1 MRDTLTYRDTWKWS
15 TGLPN
20 SLWPSTQPCIGK
32 KNVLWETTIA
42 RSDRLLTVFSNL
54 ELYTVA
60 GLVLNENVKTVKIKV
75 SKSMTQKFINTSER
89 NCPWSYDVFF
99 ILIKWFVN
107 IQPSISEVRWM
118 NLSLTSFPYEALI
131 VQLPSSGRSM
141 ISKVWLMKPDFCL
154 NPRLSTTTSC
164 GFWK

>member
-1 MRDTLTYRDTWKWS
+1 MKFGFYLYIYQLIFICVIHLRTETHESGQLDYLT
-15 TGLPN
+15 
-20 SLWPSTQPCIGK
+20 PCGQAHSHVLEK

-89 NCPWSYDVFF
+89 NCP
-99 ILIKWFVN
+99 
-107 IQPSISEVRWM
+107 
-118 NLSLTSFPYEALI
+118 
-131 VQLPSSGRSM
+131 
-141 ISKVWLMKPDFCL
+141 
-154 NPRLSTTTSC
+154 
-164 GFWK
+164 